1 MTKAKGNRSILKKK
15 RGRQPTTD
23 YFSSSDPD
31 NSREPNKVLALGE
44 KIVRELELTDGVDT
58 LGKWMAHHLA
68 SLIEDAKVSD
78 GAQTAARQE
87 AVDLIFRLWE
97 HRASMPG
104 TADPMSALNGAIGV
118 LDRIGPNSSPFYRH
132 SQDMLERDLASLFD
146 GLRKLVAHG
155 VILVAGQKEIPE
167 YTVDTFEHLAEEE
180 QQFIIAL
187 GGWLSFLEKQK
198 TTTPA
203 INVVFNDDE
212 QEKKKAEEEAKLE
225 CLEPEERSRILLSQ
239 SIDDL
244 VENLQAFK
252 AKLLG
257 QDNPGG

>member
-1 MTKAKGNRSILKKK
+1 
-15 RGRQPTTD
+15 
-23 YFSSSDPD
+23 
-31 NSREPNKVLALGE
+31 
-44 KIVRELELTDGVDT
+44 
-58 LGKWMAHHLA
+58 MAHHLA
-68 SLIEDAKVSD
+68 SIIEDAKGSD
-78 GAQTAARQE
+78 GAQTAASQE

-104 TADPMSALNGAIGV
+104 TADPMSALNRAMGV

-132 SQDMLERDLASLFD
+132 SQDMLERDLALLFD
-146 GLRKLVAHG
+146 GLREFVAHG
-155 VILVAGQKEIPE
+155 VILVSGQKEIPE
-167 YTVDTFEHLAEEE
+167 YTADTFEHLAEEE
-180 QQFIIAL
+180 QQFIMAL
-187 GGWLSFLEKQK
+187 GGWLSFLEQQK
-198 TTTPA
+198 PTTPV

-225 CLEPEERSRILLSQ
+225 SLEPEERSKILLSQ

-257 QDNPGG
+257 QVDPSG

>member
-1 MTKAKGNRSILKKK
+1 M
-15 RGRQPTTD
+15 
-23 YFSSSDPD
+23 
-31 NSREPNKVLALGE
+31 ALGE

-68 SLIEDAKVSD
+68 SLIEDAEGSD

-87 AVDLIFRLWE
+87 AVDLILRLWE

-118 LDRIGPNSSPFYRH
+118 LDRIGPNSSPFYRR

-146 GLRKLVAHG
+146 SLRKLVAHG

-167 YTVDTFEHLAEEE
+167 YTTDTFEHLAEEE
-180 QQFIIAL
+180 QQFIMAL
-187 GGWLSFLEKQK
+187 GGWLSFLEQK
-198 TTTPA
+198 KPTTPV
-203 INVVFNDDE
+203 INVVFGDDD
-212 QEKKKAEEEAKLE
+212 QEKKKAEEETKLE
-225 CLEPEERSRILLSQ
+225 GLEPEERSRVLLSQ

-244 VENLQAFK
+244 IGNLQAYK

-257 QDNPGG
+257 QADPSG

>member
-1 MTKAKGNRSILKKK
+1 VTKAKANRSILKKQ

-31 NSREPNKVLALGE
+31 NLGEPNRVLALGE
-44 KIVRELELTDGVDT
+44 KIVQELELTDGVDT

-68 SLIEDAKVSD
+68 SIIEDAKGSD
-78 GAQTAARQE
+78 GAQTAANQE

-104 TADPMSALNGAIGV
+104 TADPMSALNRAMGV

-132 SQDMLERDLASLFD
+132 SQDMLERDLALLFD

-155 VILVAGQKEIPE
+155 VILVSGQKEIPE
-167 YTVDTFEHLAEEE
+167 YTADTFEHLAEEE
-180 QQFIIAL
+180 QQFIMAL
-187 GGWLSFLEKQK
+187 GGWLSFLEQQK
-198 TTTPA
+198 PTTPV

-225 CLEPEERSRILLSQ
+225 SLEPEERSKILLSQ

-252 AKLLG
+252 AKLPG
-257 QDNPGG
+257 QVDPSG

>member
-1 MTKAKGNRSILKKK
+1 
-15 RGRQPTTD
+15 
-23 YFSSSDPD
+23 
-31 NSREPNKVLALGE
+31 
-44 KIVRELELTDGVDT
+44 
-58 LGKWMAHHLA
+58 MAHHLA
-68 SLIEDAKVSD
+68 SLIEDAKGSD

-167 YTVDTFEHLAEEE
+167 YTADTFEHLAEEE

-198 TTTPA
+198 PTTHA